1 MSQESIVYF
10 RIGIARGRAHS
21 GNFYFHFRPELM
33 NEGKQLRRFC
43 QASGRNSDFR
53 PMTVPL

>member
-1 MSQESIVYF
+1 VYF